1 MLETKYPYVDA
12 VFASP
17 PPPSLCW
24 LWFNKLMKP
33 DCRFDLN
40 AGSEMRRRRR
50 SLQFCRDAS
59 NILPFA
65 ARHTS
70 IFLILLR
77 NKRMQWH
84 STTKYIPFVREFN
97 LSHLWHHSDTYR
109 CNSLQVFF
117 LPCKRRQMMSS
128 RLLSFFP
135 SGSFVPFNPG
145 PCVRRGGIG
154 NWQDIPFLRSPE
166 KSIQT
171 EGGKIAVQSRG
182 V

>member
-84 STTKYIPFVREFN
+84 STTKYIPFVREFQ
-97 LSHLWHHSDTYR
+97 SV
-109 CNSLQVFF
+109 SLMASFRYISVQQSASFF
-117 LPCKRRQMMSS
+117 SS
-128 RLLSFFP
+128 MQKETNDVIPPSFLLSFWLVCAFQ
-135 SGSFVPFNPG
+135 SWALRKKRRNWELARHSVPPFSREKYTDG
-145 PCVRRGGIG
+145 RG
-154 NWQDIPFLRSPE
+154 
-166 KSIQT
+166 
-171 EGGKIAVQSRG
+171 
-182 V
+182 